1 MVTDI
6 NSTYCGDHF
15 AIYKNTESGYMPETN
30 ICHFSQIFKKIGL
43 IFRNGWAGSRLLTVR
58 SITQTTTKMRTS
70 KVQENELHSNAPPPK
85 KKLFF
90 RIWE

>member
-30 ICHFSQIFKKIGL
+30 ICHFSQIFKKIKYVVKAL
-43 IFRNGWAGSRLLTVR
+43 FSFLRIKEK
-58 SITQTTTKMRTS
+58 QT
-70 KVQENELHSNAPPPK
+70 EISNN
-85 KKLFF
+85 
-90 RIWE
+90 R